1 MFKHKRRNEG
11 ILYEARQD
19 GLLSLSGE
27 APNTRNKINEE
38 VREELAG
45 TETVLT
51 DTQGLRLAY
60 ENPNRLYR
68 NGSILYIAGTKDPID
83 FYDNLKLPFYQTRNT
98 KRYKDVDK
106 LIKDNAIEIDGKKHY
121 GITDVISHSL
131 GSAVGQQINND
142 YGNIFRSRSYGSP
155 FASRQRPED
164 TGTNLRIRKAGDPV
178 SMFDNATINLN
189 RSSLNL
195 LDNHSY
201 ADIANV
207 KNKAG
212 NEPITREEF
221 MEQFET

>member
-1 MFKHKRRNEG
+1 MFKHKSRNEG
-11 ILYEARQD
+11 IMYEAPD
-19 GLLSLSGE
+19 
-27 APNTRNKINEE
+27 TRSKINDE

-45 TETVLT
+45 REDFLT

-60 ENPNRLYR
+60 ESPDRMYR
-68 NGSILYIAGTKDPID
+68 NGSILYIAGTKDAID
-83 FYDNLKLPFYQTRNT
+83 YWDDLKLPFYQTRNT

-106 LIKDNAIEIDGKKHY
+106 FIKDEAIEIDGKKHY
-121 GITDVISHSL
+121 GISDVISHSL

-155 FASRQRPED
+155 FVSGQRPDE
-164 TGTNLRIRKAGDPV
+164 TGTDLRIRKAGDVV
-178 SMFDNATINLN
+178 SMFDNGAINLN
-189 RSSLNL
+189 RSSLNP

-212 NEPITREEF
+212 NEPITKEEF